1 MGNRGRDA
9 PFHMITESL
18 PRVIF
23 RLIQNRLVD
32 GHMGRNPS
40 VQKPISSLWFSNR
53 TGRVED
59 FSKVSMSRIRP
70 NIPLVTAISI
80 MALYAAYLAARWS
93 TSLTRVGSSS
103 IGRVVVVGMRT
114 TSLVAKGSKMTSM
127 GATTI
132 SDCECRRS
140 RVKILNRALKQLKTF
155 SSRD

>member
-1 MGNRGRDA
+1 
-9 PFHMITESL
+9 
-18 PRVIF
+18 
-23 RLIQNRLVD
+23 
-32 GHMGRNPS
+32 
-40 VQKPISSLWFSNR
+40 
-53 TGRVED
+53 
-59 FSKVSMSRIRP
+59 MSRIRP

-132 SDCECRRS
+132 SDCECCRS